1 MHQAGGAWCSR
12 AGDGAGV
19 NYLSQTDRL
28 RQRLFSALAHALRY
42 SLNNADRTVCRS
54 VGEDSMQDEKQK
66 KEELLEVLRAEV
78 ARLLCADDVSE
89 EEKLSR
95 IQLAQAIIE
104 SEEV

>member
-1 MHQAGGAWCSR
+1 M
-12 AGDGAGV
+12 GV
-19 NYLSQTDRL
+19 EHARGLGLKPTGCD
-28 RQRLFSALAHALRY
+28 SACLAHALRY
-42 SLNNADRTVCRS
+42 PLKNADRTVCSS

-66 KEELLEVLRAEV
+66 KEELLEMLRAEV

-104 SEEV
+104 NGEV